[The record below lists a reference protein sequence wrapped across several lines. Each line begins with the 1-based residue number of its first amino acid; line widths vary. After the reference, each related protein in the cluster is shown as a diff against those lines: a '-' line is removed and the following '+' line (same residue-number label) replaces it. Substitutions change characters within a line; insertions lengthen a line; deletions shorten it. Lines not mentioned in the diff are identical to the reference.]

1 MKNNEVN
8 FEAYKL
14 NIGIPEINLEL
25 DETIDDEFD
34 IQDLKEQFIRCLP
47 IEVIH
52 LGTIETDVD
61 DNCRSWSINDDY
73 YLLKLN
79 DDIFDWAAFRL
90 SWDDNWSQWRWCFD
104 ARIKGFQDEPSEAA
118 KIILKSLWELWELD
132 LNDPDYDLHKA
143 FFMNLK

>member
-1 MKNNEVN
+1 MKNNDVN

-34 IQDLKEQFIRCLP
+34 IQDLKEQFIRYLP

-52 LGTIETDVD
+52 LGTIERDID
-61 DNCRSWSINDDY
+61 DNCRSWSIDDDY

-79 DDIFDWAAFRL
+79 DDIFDWALFRL
-90 SWDDNWSQWRWCFD
+90 SWDDNWSQWNWCYD
-104 ARIKGFQDEPSEAA
+104 ARIKGFKDEPIEAA
-118 KIILKSLWELWELD
+118 KIILISLWELWEVD
-132 LNDPDYDLHKA
+132 LNDADYDSYKS
-143 FFMNLK
+143 FFMNFK